1 MDDHDDKHNNQT
13 EHGRRMRKT
22 AVATNKDKN
31 NYSYGGT
38 MIGGRR
44 RAGICRV
51 IRKGDA
57 TTTTATGC
65 NNQPISDGDEGG
77 LHRG

>member
-22 AVATNKDKN
+22 AIATNKDKN

-51 IRKGDA
+51 NQKG
-57 TTTTATGC
+57 GC
-65 NNQPISDGDEGG
+65 HDNDSNRTQQSA
-77 LHRG
+77 HK

>member
-22 AVATNKDKN
+22 AVATNEDKN
-31 NYSYGGT
+31 NYLYGGT

-44 RAGICRV
+44 RAVCRV
-51 IRKGDA
+51 NQKGGCHDSNRKQQSA
-57 TTTTATGC
+57 
-65 NNQPISDGDEGG
+65 
-77 LHRG
+77 HK